1 MPGFDIDSY
10 LRISLS
16 DMLLVAIST
25 LLLTAAGKV
34 LFWDKVSAYLTSRR
48 QIMRQEM
55 DEAMTLRAKAD
66 RLQAL
71 REQQLEEAQAKAA
84 HIVQTAREEADAL
97 HARELVQTRREINA
111 LRAQSEAQLRALRQ
125 QEARRA
131 AGAIA
136 DIAAAVS
143 EKLSG
148 KQADAALHAR
158 YVEEWL
164 SESDDHPWQAGAKP
178 LPGRGVLRMMSSF
191 TSCMK
196 RRRSCRRRLIT
207 SLCFLTRCF
216 PLRERRACWK
226 RDLQKKRIR
235 RQWPS

>member
-55 DEAMTLRAKAD
+55 DEAMMMRAKAD
-66 RLQAL
+66 RLKA
-71 REQQLEEAQAKAA
+71 RRDQQLEEAQAKAA

-125 QEARRA
+125 QEARQA

-164 SESDDHPWQAGAKP
+164 SESDDHPWQA
-178 LPGRGVLRMMSSF
+178 
-191 TSCMK
+191 
-196 RRRSCRRRLIT
+196 
-207 SLCFLTRCF
+207 
-216 PLRERRACWK
+216 
-226 RDLQKKRIR
+226 
-235 RQWPS
+235 

>member
-55 DEAMTLRAKAD
+55 DEAMMMRAKAD
-66 RLQAL
+66 RLKAL

-125 QEARRA
+125 QEARQA

-164 SESDDHPWQAGAKP
+164 SESDDHLWQA
-178 LPGRGVLRMMSSF
+178 
-191 TSCMK
+191 
-196 RRRSCRRRLIT
+196 
-207 SLCFLTRCF
+207 
-216 PLRERRACWK
+216 
-226 RDLQKKRIR
+226 
-235 RQWPS
+235 

>member
-55 DEAMTLRAKAD
+55 DEAMMMRAKAD
-66 RLQAL
+66 RLKAL

-84 HIVQTAREEADAL
+84 HIVQKAREEADAL

-125 QEARRA
+125 QEARQA

-164 SESDDHPWQAGAKP
+164 SESDDHPWQA
-178 LPGRGVLRMMSSF
+178 
-191 TSCMK
+191 
-196 RRRSCRRRLIT
+196 
-207 SLCFLTRCF
+207 
-216 PLRERRACWK
+216 
-226 RDLQKKRIR
+226 
-235 RQWPS
+235 

>member
-55 DEAMTLRAKAD
+55 DEAMTMRAKAD

-125 QEARRA
+125 QEARQA

-164 SESDDHPWQAGAKP
+164 SESDDHPWQA
-178 LPGRGVLRMMSSF
+178 
-191 TSCMK
+191 
-196 RRRSCRRRLIT
+196 
-207 SLCFLTRCF
+207 
-216 PLRERRACWK
+216 
-226 RDLQKKRIR
+226 
-235 RQWPS
+235 

>member
-34 LFWDKVSAYLTSRR
+34 LFWDKVSAYLMSRR

-55 DEAMTLRAKAD
+55 DEAMMMRAKAD
-66 RLQAL
+66 RLKAL

-125 QEARRA
+125 QEARQA

-164 SESDDHPWQAGAKP
+164 SEADDHPWQA
-178 LPGRGVLRMMSSF
+178 
-191 TSCMK
+191 
-196 RRRSCRRRLIT
+196 
-207 SLCFLTRCF
+207 
-216 PLRERRACWK
+216 
-226 RDLQKKRIR
+226 
-235 RQWPS
+235 

>member
-55 DEAMTLRAKAD
+55 DEAMMMRAKAD
-66 RLQAL
+66 RLKAL

-125 QEARRA
+125 QEARQA

-164 SESDDHPWQAGAKP
+164 SEADYHPWQA
-178 LPGRGVLRMMSSF
+178 
-191 TSCMK
+191 
-196 RRRSCRRRLIT
+196 
-207 SLCFLTRCF
+207 
-216 PLRERRACWK
+216 
-226 RDLQKKRIR
+226 
-235 RQWPS
+235 

>member
-55 DEAMTLRAKAD
+55 DEAMMMRAKSD

-125 QEARRA
+125 QEARQA

-164 SESDDHPWQAGAKP
+164 SEADDHPWQA
-178 LPGRGVLRMMSSF
+178 
-191 TSCMK
+191 
-196 RRRSCRRRLIT
+196 
-207 SLCFLTRCF
+207 
-216 PLRERRACWK
+216 
-226 RDLQKKRIR
+226 
-235 RQWPS
+235 

>member
-55 DEAMTLRAKAD
+55 DEAMMMRAKAD
-66 RLQAL
+66 RLKAL
-71 REQQLEEAQAKAA
+71 REQQLEEAQAKAT

-125 QEARRA
+125 QEARQA

-164 SESDDHPWQAGAKP
+164 SEADDHPWQA
-178 LPGRGVLRMMSSF
+178 
-191 TSCMK
+191 
-196 RRRSCRRRLIT
+196 
-207 SLCFLTRCF
+207 
-216 PLRERRACWK
+216 
-226 RDLQKKRIR
+226 
-235 RQWPS
+235 

>member
-16 DMLLVAIST
+16 DMLLVAIPT

-55 DEAMTLRAKAD
+55 DEAMMMRAKAD
-66 RLQAL
+66 RLKAL

-111 LRAQSEAQLRALRQ
+111 LRAQNEAQLRALRQ
-125 QEARRA
+125 QEARQA

-164 SESDDHPWQAGAKP
+164 SEADDHPWQA
-178 LPGRGVLRMMSSF
+178 
-191 TSCMK
+191 
-196 RRRSCRRRLIT
+196 
-207 SLCFLTRCF
+207 
-216 PLRERRACWK
+216 
-226 RDLQKKRIR
+226 
-235 RQWPS
+235 

>member
-55 DEAMTLRAKAD
+55 DEAMMMRAKAD
-66 RLQAL
+66 RLKAL

-97 HARELVQTRREINA
+97 HARELVQKRREINA

-125 QEARRA
+125 QEARQA
-131 AGAIA
+131 AGAIS

-164 SESDDHPWQAGAKP
+164 SEADDHPWQA
-178 LPGRGVLRMMSSF
+178 
-191 TSCMK
+191 
-196 RRRSCRRRLIT
+196 
-207 SLCFLTRCF
+207 
-216 PLRERRACWK
+216 
-226 RDLQKKRIR
+226 
-235 RQWPS
+235 

>member
-1 MPGFDIDSY
+1 MEKAKKRKRVSTFDIINVTAMV
-10 LRISLS
+10 LVGLI
-16 DMLLVAIST
+16 MLLPVLNLVAKAFSSEGNVI
-25 LLLTAAGKV
+25 AGKV

-55 DEAMTLRAKAD
+55 DEAMMMRAKAD
-66 RLQAL
+66 RLKAL

-164 SESDDHPWQAGAKP
+164 SESDDHPWQA
-178 LPGRGVLRMMSSF
+178 
-191 TSCMK
+191 
-196 RRRSCRRRLIT
+196 
-207 SLCFLTRCF
+207 
-216 PLRERRACWK
+216 
-226 RDLQKKRIR
+226 
-235 RQWPS
+235 

>member
-34 LFWDKVSAYLTSRR
+34 LFWDKVSAYLASRR
-48 QIMRQEM
+48 QIMWQEM

-66 RLQAL
+66 RLKAL

-125 QEARRA
+125 QEARQA

-164 SESDDHPWQAGAKP
+164 SESDDHPWQA
-178 LPGRGVLRMMSSF
+178 
-191 TSCMK
+191 
-196 RRRSCRRRLIT
+196 
-207 SLCFLTRCF
+207 
-216 PLRERRACWK
+216 
-226 RDLQKKRIR
+226 
-235 RQWPS
+235 

>member
-55 DEAMTLRAKAD
+55 DEAMTLCAKAD
-66 RLQAL
+66 RLKAL

-125 QEARRA
+125 QEARQA

-164 SESDDHPWQAGAKP
+164 SEADDHPWQA
-178 LPGRGVLRMMSSF
+178 
-191 TSCMK
+191 
-196 RRRSCRRRLIT
+196 
-207 SLCFLTRCF
+207 
-216 PLRERRACWK
+216 
-226 RDLQKKRIR
+226 
-235 RQWPS
+235 

>member
-55 DEAMTLRAKAD
+55 DEAMMMRAKAD
-66 RLQAL
+66 RLKAL

-125 QEARRA
+125 QEARQA

-164 SESDDHPWQAGAKP
+164 SESDDHPWQA
-178 LPGRGVLRMMSSF
+178 
-191 TSCMK
+191 
-196 RRRSCRRRLIT
+196 
-207 SLCFLTRCF
+207 
-216 PLRERRACWK
+216 
-226 RDLQKKRIR
+226 
-235 RQWPS
+235 

>member
-48 QIMRQEM
+48 QIMRQEI
-55 DEAMTLRAKAD
+55 DEAMMMLAKAD
-66 RLQAL
+66 RLKAL

-111 LRAQSEAQLRALRQ
+111 LRAQGEAQLRALRQ
-125 QEARRA
+125 QEARQA

-164 SESDDHPWQAGAKP
+164 SESDDHPWQA
-178 LPGRGVLRMMSSF
+178 
-191 TSCMK
+191 
-196 RRRSCRRRLIT
+196 
-207 SLCFLTRCF
+207 
-216 PLRERRACWK
+216 
-226 RDLQKKRIR
+226 
-235 RQWPS
+235 

>member
-34 LFWDKVSAYLTSRR
+34 LFWDKVSAYLTSCR

-55 DEAMTLRAKAD
+55 DEAMMMRAKAD
-66 RLQAL
+66 RLKAL

-125 QEARRA
+125 QEARQA

-164 SESDDHPWQAGAKP
+164 SESDDHPWQA
-178 LPGRGVLRMMSSF
+178 
-191 TSCMK
+191 
-196 RRRSCRRRLIT
+196 
-207 SLCFLTRCF
+207 
-216 PLRERRACWK
+216 
-226 RDLQKKRIR
+226 
-235 RQWPS
+235 

>member
-55 DEAMTLRAKAD
+55 DEAMMMRAKSD

-125 QEARRA
+125 QEARQA

-164 SESDDHPWQAGAKP
+164 SEADDHSWQA
-178 LPGRGVLRMMSSF
+178 
-191 TSCMK
+191 
-196 RRRSCRRRLIT
+196 
-207 SLCFLTRCF
+207 
-216 PLRERRACWK
+216 
-226 RDLQKKRIR
+226 
-235 RQWPS
+235 

>member
-55 DEAMTLRAKAD
+55 DEAMMMRAKAD
-66 RLQAL
+66 RLKAL

-84 HIVQTAREEADAL
+84 HI
-97 HARELVQTRREINA
+97 VQTRREINA

-164 SESDDHPWQAGAKP
+164 SEADDHPWQA
-178 LPGRGVLRMMSSF
+178 
-191 TSCMK
+191 
-196 RRRSCRRRLIT
+196 
-207 SLCFLTRCF
+207 
-216 PLRERRACWK
+216 
-226 RDLQKKRIR
+226 
-235 RQWPS
+235 

>member
-34 LFWDKVSAYLTSRR
+34 LFWDKVSAYLASRR

-66 RLQAL
+66 RLKVL

-111 LRAQSEAQLRALRQ
+111 LRAQNEAQLRALRQ
-125 QEARRA
+125 QEARQA

-164 SESDDHPWQAGAKP
+164 SEADDHSWQA
-178 LPGRGVLRMMSSF
+178 
-191 TSCMK
+191 
-196 RRRSCRRRLIT
+196 
-207 SLCFLTRCF
+207 
-216 PLRERRACWK
+216 
-226 RDLQKKRIR
+226 
-235 RQWPS
+235 

>member
-25 LLLTAAGKV
+25 LLLTAASKV

-55 DEAMTLRAKAD
+55 DEAMMMRAKAD
-66 RLQAL
+66 WLKAL

-125 QEARRA
+125 QEARQA

-164 SESDDHPWQAGAKP
+164 SESDDHPWQA
-178 LPGRGVLRMMSSF
+178 
-191 TSCMK
+191 
-196 RRRSCRRRLIT
+196 
-207 SLCFLTRCF
+207 
-216 PLRERRACWK
+216 
-226 RDLQKKRIR
+226 
-235 RQWPS
+235 

>member
-25 LLLTAAGKV
+25 LLLTVAGKV

-55 DEAMTLRAKAD
+55 DEAMMMRAKAD
-66 RLQAL
+66 RLKAL

-125 QEARRA
+125 QEARQA

-164 SESDDHPWQAGAKP
+164 SESDDHPWQA
-178 LPGRGVLRMMSSF
+178 
-191 TSCMK
+191 
-196 RRRSCRRRLIT
+196 
-207 SLCFLTRCF
+207 
-216 PLRERRACWK
+216 
-226 RDLQKKRIR
+226 
-235 RQWPS
+235 

>member
-66 RLQAL
+66 RLKAL

-111 LRAQSEAQLRALRQ
+111 LRAQREAQLRALRQ

-164 SESDDHPWQAGAKP
+164 SEADDHPWQA
-178 LPGRGVLRMMSSF
+178 
-191 TSCMK
+191 
-196 RRRSCRRRLIT
+196 
-207 SLCFLTRCF
+207 
-216 PLRERRACWK
+216 
-226 RDLQKKRIR
+226 
-235 RQWPS
+235 

>member
-55 DEAMTLRAKAD
+55 DEAMMMRAKAD
-66 RLQAL
+66 RLKAL

-125 QEARRA
+125 QEARQA
-131 AGAIA
+131 AGVIA

-164 SESDDHPWQAGAKP
+164 SESDDHPWQA
-178 LPGRGVLRMMSSF
+178 
-191 TSCMK
+191 
-196 RRRSCRRRLIT
+196 
-207 SLCFLTRCF
+207 
-216 PLRERRACWK
+216 
-226 RDLQKKRIR
+226 
-235 RQWPS
+235 

>member
-111 LRAQSEAQLRALRQ
+111 LRAQNEAQLRALRQ
-125 QEARRA
+125 QEARQA

-164 SESDDHPWQAGAKP
+164 SEADDHSWQA
-178 LPGRGVLRMMSSF
+178 
-191 TSCMK
+191 
-196 RRRSCRRRLIT
+196 
-207 SLCFLTRCF
+207 
-216 PLRERRACWK
+216 
-226 RDLQKKRIR
+226 
-235 RQWPS
+235 

>member
-25 LLLTAAGKV
+25 LLLTAASKV

-55 DEAMTLRAKAD
+55 DEAMMMRAKAD
-66 RLQAL
+66 WLKAL

-125 QEARRA
+125 QEARQA

-143 EKLSG
+143 EKLNG

-164 SESDDHPWQAGAKP
+164 SESDDHPWQA
-178 LPGRGVLRMMSSF
+178 
-191 TSCMK
+191 
-196 RRRSCRRRLIT
+196 
-207 SLCFLTRCF
+207 
-216 PLRERRACWK
+216 
-226 RDLQKKRIR
+226 
-235 RQWPS
+235 

>member
-55 DEAMTLRAKAD
+55 DEAMMMRAKAD
-66 RLQAL
+66 RLKAL

-131 AGAIA
+131 AIA

-164 SESDDHPWQAGAKP
+164 SESDDHPWQA
-178 LPGRGVLRMMSSF
+178 
-191 TSCMK
+191 
-196 RRRSCRRRLIT
+196 
-207 SLCFLTRCF
+207 
-216 PLRERRACWK
+216 
-226 RDLQKKRIR
+226 
-235 RQWPS
+235 

>member
-66 RLQAL
+66 RLKAL

-111 LRAQSEAQLRALRQ
+111 LRAQNEAQLRALRQ
-125 QEARRA
+125 QEARQA

-164 SESDDHPWQAGAKP
+164 SESDDHPWQA
-178 LPGRGVLRMMSSF
+178 
-191 TSCMK
+191 
-196 RRRSCRRRLIT
+196 
-207 SLCFLTRCF
+207 
-216 PLRERRACWK
+216 
-226 RDLQKKRIR
+226 
-235 RQWPS
+235 

>member
-55 DEAMTLRAKAD
+55 DEAMMMRAKAD
-66 RLQAL
+66 RLKAL
-71 REQQLEEAQAKAA
+71 REQQLEEAQAEAA
-84 HIVQTAREEADAL
+84 HIV

-125 QEARRA
+125 QEARQA

-164 SESDDHPWQAGAKP
+164 SESDDHPWQA
-178 LPGRGVLRMMSSF
+178 
-191 TSCMK
+191 
-196 RRRSCRRRLIT
+196 
-207 SLCFLTRCF
+207 
-216 PLRERRACWK
+216 
-226 RDLQKKRIR
+226 
-235 RQWPS
+235 

>member
-55 DEAMTLRAKAD
+55 DEAMMMRAKAD
-66 RLQAL
+66 RLKAL

-125 QEARRA
+125 QEARQV

-164 SESDDHPWQAGAKP
+164 SESDDHPWQA
-178 LPGRGVLRMMSSF
+178 
-191 TSCMK
+191 
-196 RRRSCRRRLIT
+196 
-207 SLCFLTRCF
+207 
-216 PLRERRACWK
+216 
-226 RDLQKKRIR
+226 
-235 RQWPS
+235 

>member
-25 LLLTAAGKV
+25 LLLTAASKV

-55 DEAMTLRAKAD
+55 DEAMMMRAKAD
-66 RLQAL
+66 RLKAL

-125 QEARRA
+125 QEARQA

-164 SESDDHPWQAGAKP
+164 SEADDHPWQA
-178 LPGRGVLRMMSSF
+178 
-191 TSCMK
+191 
-196 RRRSCRRRLIT
+196 
-207 SLCFLTRCF
+207 
-216 PLRERRACWK
+216 
-226 RDLQKKRIR
+226 
-235 RQWPS
+235 

>member
-55 DEAMTLRAKAD
+55 DEAMMMRAKAD
-66 RLQAL
+66 RLKAL

-125 QEARRA
+125 QEARQA

-164 SESDDHPWQAGAKP
+164 SEADDHSWQA
-178 LPGRGVLRMMSSF
+178 
-191 TSCMK
+191 
-196 RRRSCRRRLIT
+196 
-207 SLCFLTRCF
+207 
-216 PLRERRACWK
+216 
-226 RDLQKKRIR
+226 
-235 RQWPS
+235 

>member
-34 LFWDKVSAYLTSRR
+34 LFWDKVSAYLASRR

-66 RLQAL
+66 RLKAL
-71 REQQLEEAQAKAA
+71 REQQLEEAQAEAA

-125 QEARRA
+125 QEARQA

-164 SESDDHPWQAGAKP
+164 SESDDHPWQA
-178 LPGRGVLRMMSSF
+178 
-191 TSCMK
+191 
-196 RRRSCRRRLIT
+196 
-207 SLCFLTRCF
+207 
-216 PLRERRACWK
+216 
-226 RDLQKKRIR
+226 
-235 RQWPS
+235 

>member
-55 DEAMTLRAKAD
+55 DEAMTMRAKAD
-66 RLQAL
+66 RLKAL

-125 QEARRA
+125 QEARQA
-131 AGAIA
+131 ACAIA

-164 SESDDHPWQAGAKP
+164 SESDDHPWQA
-178 LPGRGVLRMMSSF
+178 
-191 TSCMK
+191 
-196 RRRSCRRRLIT
+196 
-207 SLCFLTRCF
+207 
-216 PLRERRACWK
+216 
-226 RDLQKKRIR
+226 
-235 RQWPS
+235 

>member
-55 DEAMTLRAKAD
+55 DEAMMMRAKAD
-66 RLQAL
+66 RLKAL

-111 LRAQSEAQLRALRQ
+111 LRVQSEAQLRALRQ
-125 QEARRA
+125 QEARQA

-164 SESDDHPWQAGAKP
+164 SESDDHPWQA
-178 LPGRGVLRMMSSF
+178 
-191 TSCMK
+191 
-196 RRRSCRRRLIT
+196 
-207 SLCFLTRCF
+207 
-216 PLRERRACWK
+216 
-226 RDLQKKRIR
+226 
-235 RQWPS
+235 

>member
-55 DEAMTLRAKAD
+55 DEAMMMRAKAD
-66 RLQAL
+66 RLKAL

-125 QEARRA
+125 QEARQA

-136 DIAAAVS
+136 DIAVAVS

-164 SESDDHPWQAGAKP
+164 SESDDHPWQA
-178 LPGRGVLRMMSSF
+178 
-191 TSCMK
+191 
-196 RRRSCRRRLIT
+196 
-207 SLCFLTRCF
+207 
-216 PLRERRACWK
+216 
-226 RDLQKKRIR
+226 
-235 RQWPS
+235 

>member
-55 DEAMTLRAKAD
+55 DEAMMMRAKAD

-111 LRAQSEAQLRALRQ
+111 LRAQSEAQQRALRQ
-125 QEARRA
+125 QEARQA

-164 SESDDHPWQAGAKP
+164 SESDDHPWQA
-178 LPGRGVLRMMSSF
+178 
-191 TSCMK
+191 
-196 RRRSCRRRLIT
+196 
-207 SLCFLTRCF
+207 
-216 PLRERRACWK
+216 
-226 RDLQKKRIR
+226 
-235 RQWPS
+235 

>member
-25 LLLTAAGKV
+25 QLLTAAGKV

-55 DEAMTLRAKAD
+55 DEAMMMRAKAD
-66 RLQAL
+66 RLKAL

-125 QEARRA
+125 QEARQA

-164 SESDDHPWQAGAKP
+164 SESDDHPWQA
-178 LPGRGVLRMMSSF
+178 
-191 TSCMK
+191 
-196 RRRSCRRRLIT
+196 
-207 SLCFLTRCF
+207 
-216 PLRERRACWK
+216 
-226 RDLQKKRIR
+226 
-235 RQWPS
+235 

>member
-55 DEAMTLRAKAD
+55 EEAMMKRAKAD
-66 RLQAL
+66 RLKAL

-125 QEARRA
+125 QEARQA

-136 DIAAAVS
+136 DIDAAVS

-164 SESDDHPWQAGAKP
+164 SESDDHPWQA
-178 LPGRGVLRMMSSF
+178 
-191 TSCMK
+191 
-196 RRRSCRRRLIT
+196 
-207 SLCFLTRCF
+207 
-216 PLRERRACWK
+216 
-226 RDLQKKRIR
+226 
-235 RQWPS
+235 